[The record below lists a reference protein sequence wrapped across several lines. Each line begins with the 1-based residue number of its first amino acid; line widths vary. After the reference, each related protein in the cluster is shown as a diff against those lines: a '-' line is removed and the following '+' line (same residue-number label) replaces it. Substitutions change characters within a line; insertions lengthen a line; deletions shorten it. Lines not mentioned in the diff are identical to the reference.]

1 MISKYPE
8 FTPLDKTMYNELSEF
23 IFNMNQ
29 DGISEFTF
37 LSLLIHQNKYNY
49 NISSLDNSTYIL
61 FGSDKLGDFFAILGT
76 SVPRDILKELLNNR
90 RWKLISQTLYDK
102 YSSFLTSL
110 SCCVSSDRDNE
121 DYLYSRES
129 LSTLSGKTYQKKRNL
144 ANTFDKT
151 YSYKIKPIDINTA
164 KDAVTVLNK
173 WIKEQA
179 ENLDVKQC
187 LAALA
192 LIEESKQDGVIIY
205 VDSLPIAFAL
215 GEVISSNNMFVVHF
229 EKALVGY
236 KGVYQAINRALAQY
250 LNESITYINREQDLG
265 DEGLRQSKLTYRPIS
280 FVKKYQAILK

>member
-76 SVPRDILKELLNNR
+76 SVPHDILKALLNNR

-102 YSSFLTSL
+102 YFSFLTSL
-110 SCCVSSDRDNE
+110 SCSVSSDRDNE

-151 YSYKIKPIDINTA
+151 YNYEIKPIDINTA

-173 WIKEQA
+173 WIKEQS

-187 LAALA
+187 QDALS

-236 KGVYQAINRALAQY
+236 KGVYQAVNRALAQY
-250 LNESITYINREQDLG
+250 LNESIIYINREQDLG